1 MQSNKNKLTR
11 RQKRKANRIAKRET
25 NKQKYIGKN
34 LDFVVMLTYVNLY
47 KAMLDSAKGVKWK
60 ASVQKYMLNAFVN
73 LNKAKKDLLSGKDI
87 RKGFIYF
94 DISERG
100 KTRHISSVYFSERVV
115 QKWFCT
121 NILAPVLTHSLIY
134 DNGASQEGKGVH
146 FSVRRIKKH
155 LHQHFNKYGRNG
167 YILLID
173 FKGYFEN
180 INHNKLK
187 EIINNTFTDSRI
199 RNLANDFI
207 NAFGAKGLGLGSEA
221 SQSFAIAF
229 VNRIDHYIK
238 EVLRIKGYGRYMD
251 DSYLIHHNKEYLQ
264 ECLEKL
270 RVFYK
275 EFGIILSEKKTYI
288 TDLKHGFVY
297 LKTHFKFT
305 ENGKLIC
312 KPCQE
317 AITRQRRK
325 MKKQAK
331 LLKAGIMT
339 MEQIDTGYQSWLG
352 SIKHKHSYFAQR
364 NMQNLYDKLF
374 VPKYIQDIID
384 NIKANN
390 I

>member
-1 MQSNKNKLTR
+1 MNEQIKLTR
-11 RQKRKANRIAKRET
+11 RQKRRLNRENKRKS
-25 NKQKYIGKN
+25 NRLKYIGNN
-34 LDFVVMLTYVNLY
+34 LNFKYMLTYINLY

-60 ASVQKYMLNAFVN
+60 ASVQKYMLNSFVN
-73 LNKAKKDLLSGKDI
+73 LYKVKKDLLNCRDI
-87 RKGFIYF
+87 RKGFIHF
-94 DISERG
+94 NISERG

-121 NILAPVLTHSLIY
+121 NILSPALTYSLIY

-146 FSVRRIKKH
+146 FSVRRLKKH
-155 LHQHFNKYGRNG
+155 LRTHFNKYGRNG

-180 INHNKLK
+180 IDHDKLK
-187 EIINNTFTDSRI
+187 EIINNTFVDPYI

-207 NAFGAKGLGLGSEA
+207 NAFGEKGLGLGSET
-221 SQSFAIAF
+221 SQSFAISF

-251 DSYLIHHNKEYLQ
+251 DSYLIHHDKKYLQ

-270 RVFYK
+270 QKFYQ
-275 EFGIILSEKKTYI
+275 EFGIIISKKKTYI

-297 LKTHFKFT
+297 LKTHFLFT

-312 KPCQE
+312 KPCQDS
-317 AITRQRRK
+317 ITRQRRK

-331 LLKAGIMT
+331 LLKSGKMT
-339 MEQIDTGYQSWLG
+339 LEQINIGYQSWLG
-352 SIKHKHSYFAQR
+352 SIKHKHSYFAQK
-364 NMQNLYDKLF
+364 NMKILYDKLF

-384 NIKANN
+384 NIKAK
-390 I
+390 

>member
-1 MQSNKNKLTR
+1 MVTTTQLTR
-11 RQKRKANRIAKRET
+11 RQKRRINREAKREFK
-25 NKQKYIGKN
+25 KQKLIGKN
-34 LDFVVMLTYVNLY
+34 LNFDEMLTYINLY

-60 ASVQKYMLNAFVN
+60 ASVQKYILNSFMN
-73 LNKAKKDLLSGKDI
+73 LRKVKKDLKNGNDI

-121 NILAPVLTHSLIY
+121 NILSPVLTRSLIY
-134 DNGASQEGKGVH
+134 DNGASQKDKGVH
-146 FSVRRIKKH
+146 FSISRIKKH
-155 LHQHFNKYGRNG
+155 LHQHFNKFGRNG

-180 INHNKLK
+180 INHKKLK
-187 EIINNTFTDSRI
+187 EIINSHFTDKRTTK
-199 RNLANDFI
+199 LACDFI
-207 NAFGAKGLGLGSEA
+207 DAFGDNGLGLGSET

-229 VNRIDHYIK
+229 VNKIDHYIK

-251 DSYLIHHNKEYLQ
+251 DSYIIHHDKQFLQ

-270 RVFYK
+270 LKLYSD
-275 EFGIILSEKKTYI
+275 FGITISKNKTYI
-288 TDLKHGFVY
+288 TDLKHGFIY

-305 ENGKLIC
+305 ETGKLIY
-312 KPCQE
+312 KPCQD

-325 MKKQAK
+325 LKKQAN
-331 LLKAGIMT
+331 LLKCKVIT
-339 MEQIDTGYQSWLG
+339 MEQINTSYQSWLG
-352 SIKHKHSYFAQR
+352 SIKHKHSYFAQK
-364 NMQNLYDKLF
+364 NMQSLYDTLF
-374 VPKYIQDIID
+374 VSKHIQDIID